1 MSPISHE
8 MTSQF
13 NDLSKSLN
21 ALMSE
26 KNQSVH
32 GCEQER
38 SVQNVGSAHS

>member
-26 KNQSVH
+26 KINQCMV
-32 GCEQER
+32 
-38 SVQNVGSAHS
+38 VNKKDLFKT